1 MRLIDAD
8 ALGIGPCK
16 PELFD
21 KPGYGDGWNSAI
33 RIIQSAETVDPVK
46 HGGWKEITYHNG
58 CTPDYDCVCSIC
70 EKSGAPYYKYCPNC
84 GAKMDICL
92 NI

>member
-8 ALGIGPCK
+8 AIMMEPL
-16 PELFD
+16 D
-21 KPGYGDGWNSAI
+21 KDFGVSVEFRSGFYLAAS
-33 RIIQSAETVDPVK
+33 RIFNAPTVDPVR

-58 CTPDYDCVCSIC
+58 CTFDYDCVCSIC
-70 EKSGAPYYKYCPNC
+70 EKSGAPYYEYCPHC

>member
-8 ALGIGPCK
+8 ELRCKSVQAKMFDPEMMVVGLGYV
-16 PELFD
+16 F
-21 KPGYGDGWNSAI
+21 SAK
-33 RIIQSAETVDPVK
+33 TVDPVK
-46 HGGWKEITYHNG
+46 HGGWKEIIYHNG